1 MYFCKTN
8 RSSHYQA
15 PVITMDQTDI
25 NAAVAALRKGETI
38 LYPTDTVWGLGCDAT
53 NPSAVREIFRL
64 KQRDDSKAL
73 ITLVSSV
80 AMLERW
86 VDNLPDVAFELI
98 EAAVRPITIVFDS
111 PRGLAPELLAADGSA
126 AVRVTADPFCRALI
140 RALRRPLV
148 STSANISG
156 HPTPRS
162 FAEISPALIDGVRYA
177 ALDRRDAPAGDGR
190 PSTVIKLGNDSTF
203 KIIRP

>member
-1 MYFCKTN
+1 ME
-8 RSSHYQA
+8 
-15 PVITMDQTDI
+15 QTDI
-25 NAAVAALRKGETI
+25 NAAVAALRNGEVI

-53 NPSAVREIFRL
+53 DPAAVREIFRL

-86 VDNLPDVAFELI
+86 VDNVPEVAFELI

-111 PRGLAPELLAADGSA
+111 PRGLAPELLAPDGSA
-126 AVRVTADPFCRALI
+126 AVRVTSDPFCRAVM

-156 HPTPRS
+156 HPTPRC
-162 FAEISPALIDGVRYA
+162 FAEINPSLINGVGYVVR
-177 ALDRRDAPAGDGR
+177 DRRDAPAGDGR

>member
-1 MYFCKTN
+1 
-8 RSSHYQA
+8 
-15 PVITMDQTDI
+15 MDQTDI
-25 NAAVAALRKGETI
+25 NAAVAALRNGGVI

-53 NPSAVREIFRL
+53 DPAAVREIFRL

-86 VDNLPDVAFELI
+86 VDNVPDVAFELI

-111 PRGLAPELLAADGSA
+111 PRGLAPELLAPDGSA
-126 AVRVTADPFCRALI
+126 AVRVTGDPYCRALI
-140 RALRRPLV
+140 RGLRRPIV

-156 HPTPRS
+156 QPSPRC
-162 FAEISPALIDGVRYA
+162 FAEISPALTARVSYTAR
-177 ALDRRDAPAGDGR
+177 DRRDAPAGDGR
-190 PSTVIKLGNDSTF
+190 SSTVIKLGNDSTF